1 MAATTTYGTVR
12 APEFLPGLTWL
23 NTAQPLRLQDL
34 RGKFVLL
41 DFWTYCCINCMHI
54 LPDLERLE
62 TKYADELVVIGVH
75 SAKFPNE
82 RGAENI
88 RNAILRYGITH
99 PVVNDHRFELWQQY
113 AARAWP
119 TLYLIDPRGYIVG
132 KMAGEGVFEPFD
144 ETLQRLIPEFEREG
158 LLRRAPFDP
167 RLERDEEPRGSMLS
181 FPGKV
186 HAHQPSRHLFIADT
200 NHHRLLVTD
209 FDGRVEQTIGS
220 GEAGLL
226 DGTFEEARFRQPQ
239 GLFYDD
245 EADVLYVADT
255 ENHALRRVD
264 FGERQVTTLAG
275 TGAQARFGAREAD
288 GTRSPLN
295 SPWDVLLHRDS
306 EGGRLYVAMAGSH
319 QIWSFSPETGR
330 GEVYAGTGSENIV
343 DAPRLEALLA
353 QPSGL
358 ATDGTYLYFADSET
372 SALRR
377 VAFGGPDPAPV
388 PGQAE
393 RGQAVRVETLIGE
406 GLFEYGDIDGR
417 KPEARLQH
425 PLGVAYHE
433 GVIYLADSYNHK
445 VRRYLL
451 EDRVLV
457 SLSGTGQ
464 AGDHDGGPNAAQFSE
479 PGGLA
484 AADGRLFV
492 ADTNNHRIR
501 TVDLATGDVRTLP
514 IAETRDNRTFGETK
528 ALAAQTVQP
537 GAGRLVVEIV
547 LPSGY
552 KPNDVDPGTLT
563 LASSDVHLPESTQAV
578 AYPTVFAVDFAQGE
592 TALDLEGVIYYC
604 DEASRRCLIEPV
616 RLRVPVRVRPDA
628 DEADVRIALPLTLPQ
643 E

>member
-1 MAATTTYGTVR
+1 MAETTTYGTVR
-12 APEFLPGLTWL
+12 APAFPLGLAWL
-23 NTAQPLRLQDL
+23 NTAHPLRLQDL
-34 RGKFVLL
+34 RGKFVLI
-41 DFWTYCCINCMHI
+41 DFWTYCCINCTHI

-62 TKYADELVVIGVH
+62 KEYADELVVIGVH

-82 RGAENI
+82 RGTEQI
-88 RNAILRYGITH
+88 RDAILRYGITH
-99 PVVNDHRFELWQQY
+99 PVVNDHRFEIWQQY

-132 KMAGEGVFEPFD
+132 KMAGEGVFAPFD
-144 ETLQRLIPEFEREG
+144 ETLQRLIPEFEHDG
-158 LLRRAPFDP
+158 LLRREPFTP
-167 RLERDEEPRGSMLS
+167 HLERYEEPEAMLAY
-181 FPGKV
+181 PGKV
-186 HAHQPSRHLFIADT
+186 HAHRASQRLFIADT

-209 FDGRVEQTIGS
+209 FEGRMQETIGS
-220 GEAGLL
+220 GAAGLR
-226 DGTFEEARFRQPQ
+226 DGAFAEAQFRQPQ

-245 EADVLYVADT
+245 RADVLYVADT
-255 ENHALRRVD
+255 ENHALRCVD
-264 FGERQVTTLAG
+264 FEERQVTTLAG
-275 TGAQARFGAREAD
+275 TGAQARFGAKEAD
-288 GTRSPLN
+288 GARSPLN
-295 SPWDVLLHRDS
+295 SPWDVLLHHDNGDR
-306 EGGRLYVAMAGSH
+306 RLFVAMAGSH

-358 ATDGTYLYFADSET
+358 ATDGAFLYFADSET

-388 PGQAE
+388 PGQGE
-393 RGQAVRVETLIGE
+393 RGQAVQVETLIGE

-425 PLGVAYHE
+425 PLGVACYE

-445 VRRYLL
+445 IRRYFL
-451 EDRVLV
+451 DGGALV
-457 SLSGTGQ
+457 SLAGTGEP
-464 AGDHDGGPNAAQFSE
+464 GLEDGGPNAAQFNE
-479 PGGLA
+479 PSGLA

-501 TVDLATGDVRTLP
+501 TVDLATGNVQTLS
-514 IAETRDNRTFGETK
+514 IAEKTGEATFGETK
-528 ALAAQTVQP
+528 TLAAQTVQP
-537 GAGRLVVEIV
+537 GAGRLVVEIT

-552 KPNDVDPGTLT
+552 KPNDIDPGTLT
-563 LASSDVHLPESTQAV
+563 LASADVHLRESTQAV

-592 TALDLEGVIYYC
+592 TALDLEGVTYYC
-604 DEASRRCLIEPV
+604 DEASGRCLIEPV
-616 RLRVPVRVRPDA
+616 RLRVPVQVQADA
-628 DEADVRIALPLTLPQ
+628 DEADVRIALPLARPQ

>member
-1 MAATTTYGTVR
+1 MAEMATYGTVR
-12 APEFLPGLTWL
+12 APAFPPSLAWL
-23 NTAQPLRLQDL
+23 NTAHPLRLQDL

-62 TKYADELVVIGVH
+62 EKYADELVVVGVH

-82 RGAENI
+82 RGTEHI
-88 RNAILRYGITH
+88 RDAILRYGIKH
-99 PVVNDHRFELWQQY
+99 PVVNDHRFEIWQQY
-113 AARAWP
+113 AAHAWP

-158 LLRRAPFDP
+158 LLRRAPFAP
-167 RLERDEEPRGSMLS
+167 HLERDEEPETMLTY
-181 FPGKV
+181 PGKV
-186 HAHQPSRHLFIADT
+186 HAHEPSQRLFIADT

-209 FDGRVEQTIGS
+209 FEGQVQQTIGS
-220 GEAGLL
+220 GRAGLQ
-226 DGTFEEARFRQPQ
+226 DGAFEEALFRQPQ
-239 GLFYDD
+239 GLFYD

-264 FGERQVTTLAG
+264 LGEHRVTTLAG
-275 TGAQARFGAREAD
+275 TGAQASFGAREAD
-288 GTRSPLN
+288 STRSPLN
-295 SPWDVLLHRDS
+295 SPWDVLLHRDGVS
-306 EGGRLYVAMAGSH
+306 GRLFVAMAGSH
-319 QIWSFSPETGR
+319 QIWSFSPETGC
-330 GEVYAGTGSENIV
+330 GEVYAGTGSENLV

-377 VAFGGPDPAPV
+377 VAFGGPDPA
-388 PGQAE
+388 E
-393 RGQAVRVETLIGE
+393 RGQAVQVETLIGE

-425 PLGVAYHE
+425 PLGLAYHE
-433 GVIYLADSYNHK
+433 GIVYLADSYNHK
-445 VRRYLL
+445 IRRYFL
-451 EDRVLV
+451 DGGALV

-464 AGDHDGGPNAAQFSE
+464 AGHHDGGPNAAQFSE

-501 TVDLATGDVRTLP
+501 TVDLATGDVRTLA
-514 IAETRDNRTFGETK
+514 IAKRIGRDAFGETRK
-528 ALAAQTVQP
+528 LAAQTVQP
-537 GAGRLVVEIV
+537 GAGRLVVDIA
-547 LPSGY
+547 LPPGY
-552 KPNDVDPGTLT
+552 KPNDLNTGS
-563 LASSDVHLPESTQAV
+563 LALLSADVQPSEATQAV
-578 AYPTVFAVDFAQGE
+578 AYPTVFAMDFAEGE
-592 TALDLEGVIYYC
+592 MVLHVEGAIYYC
-604 DEASRRCLIEPV
+604 DEASGRCLIEPV
-616 RLRVPVRVRPDA
+616 RLRVPVRAEPSA
-628 DEADVRIALPLTLPQ
+628 ASPDVRLTLTVTPPEEQ
-643 E
+643 